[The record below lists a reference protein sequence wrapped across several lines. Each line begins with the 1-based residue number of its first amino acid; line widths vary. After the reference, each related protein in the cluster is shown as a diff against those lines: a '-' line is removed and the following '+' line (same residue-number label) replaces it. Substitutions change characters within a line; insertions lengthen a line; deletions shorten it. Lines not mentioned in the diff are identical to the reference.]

1 LYFLLILSTVIMVEP
16 ARSQLSLQYA
26 EPSDVLFTVD
36 SIPGDNREK
45 VVLSYQG
52 PDGRLEAHWVVV
64 LLNSP
69 YDSTRTVIRD
79 VVQNAFKIDAEREI
93 TVDVENQPDVNRH
106 KPTDPIY
113 GDGFADFQVI
123 GTPVTGA
130 REYRVET
137 KPYNQV
143 GRNRY
148 SRSAW
153 RLIDCRPL
161 FRKDCAIVVVSRVDH
176 SREWTWMHPGI
187 PLPWKQQAIT
197 RLVTDKE
204 VAVIQKIA
212 MRLGQPVTQAFVPYV
227 GYKTSGVV
235 NMMKDIAEA
244 AKALPQP
251 GSSNFAR

>member
-1 LYFLLILSTVIMVEP
+1 LTRSLYFLLILSTVIMVEP

-93 TVDVENQPDVNRH
+93 TVDVENQPDVNHH

-113 GDGFADFQVI
+113 GDGFADFQ
-123 GTPVTGA
+123 GDWHA
-130 REYRVET
+130 RD
-137 KPYNQV
+137 
-143 GRNRY
+143 G
-148 SRSAW
+148 
-153 RLIDCRPL
+153 
-161 FRKDCAIVVVSRVDH
+161 
-176 SREWTWMHPGI
+176 
-187 PLPWKQQAIT
+187 
-197 RLVTDKE
+197 
-204 VAVIQKIA
+204 
-212 MRLGQPVTQAFVPYV
+212 
-227 GYKTSGVV
+227 
-235 NMMKDIAEA
+235 
-244 AKALPQP
+244 
-251 GSSNFAR
+251 GS